1 MDDKISQ
8 QLVSSK
14 KTTDKENDHKNH
26 VHNHKHSHNHKD
38 STHNNDS
45 INKDFENNIL
55 EFDENKRQGQ
65 SYDEFYVSGV
75 D

>member
-14 KTTDKENDHKNH
+14 KTTAKENDHKNH